1 MTDLVEEV
9 ARALAA
15 YHGYDPNE
23 TWEEYDRNAGATM
36 ACMGNYPGWEDDVFP
51 KTIRWHEYEGQARA
65 AIAVVIERCA
75 KVAESVQ
82 SYDDALQKSAGCLT
96 SGQRI
101 AAAIRKLGESE

>member
-9 ARALAA
+9 ARAI
-15 YHGYDPNE
+15 YE
-23 TWEEYDRNAGATM
+23 
-36 ACMGNYPGWEDDVFP
+36 EDDP
-51 KTIRWHEYEGQARA
+51 WHKAWPWPDLQSDQAGVDQYRRIARA

>member
-1 MTDLVEEV
+1 MSDLVEAV
-9 ARALAA
+9 ARAL
-15 YHGYDPNE
+15 
-23 TWEEYDRNAGATM
+23 WEANSGAF
-36 ACMGNYPGWEDDVFP
+36 AENNLSQ
-51 KTIRWHEYEGQARA
+51 EGMDALHREARA

>member
-9 ARALAA
+9 ARAL
-15 YHGYDPNE
+15 
-23 TWEEYDRNAGATM
+23 WEAQCDHWMHYRGQISELCEYDQLGHSKQGELAR
-36 ACMGNYPGWEDDVFP
+36 E
-51 KTIRWHEYEGQARA
+51 ARA

-75 KVAESVQ
+75 KVAESAQ
-82 SYDDALQKSAGCLT
+82 SYDDLLQKSAGGLT